1 MLLLSLPCQ
10 AQKRARKMVEQKD
23 STALFRGVAVNVD
36 LMGPVQMLVSDYGV
50 LEASLRV
57 NLKDRYFPI
66 FEVGL
71 GKANSTEESTGLNYK
86 TSAPYARVGCDFNLL
101 RNKHD
106 IYRLYGGARY
116 GLTYYKYDV
125 SGPDLTDPIWGG
137 TAAYGATGV
146 SCNYHWME
154 VVLGVDAK
162 LWGPVRLGWTLRYK
176 RQLFHKEGDIGN
188 TCYVPGYGKKGGSR
202 FGGTVNL
209 TFELGGWKKNNK
221 ESKVTK

>member
-71 GKANSTEESTGLNYK
+71 GKANSTEESTGLTYK
-86 TSAPYARVGCDFNLL
+86 TSAPYARIGCDFNLL

-125 SGPDLTDPIWGG
+125 SGPDLTDPIWGDNG
-137 TAAYGATGV
+137 TYSHDGMKATMHWIELCAGV
-146 SCNYHWME
+146 RVNVSGSIYMTWN
-154 VVLGVDAK
+154 
-162 LWGPVRLGWTLRYK
+162 VRLKYKLSASVSEYGDPYYVGGYGRYK
-176 RQLFHKEGDIGN
+176 SN
-188 TCYVPGYGKKGGSR
+188 V
-202 FGGTVNL
+202 FGL
-209 TFELGGWKKNNK
+209 TYSIVYRLPVKL
-221 ESKVTK
+221 